1 MEEDS
6 GSKLIPLNEHTA
18 YIVEQYQ
25 NDLTYQCAGLIDQRT
40 QTLRQNIHSVLR
52 QYGGPKDMERRIEA
66 LEGENRKLND
76 TVVNTD
82 HDKYR
87 LRKMLSAVEGNR
99 AKLQMSLNEVGLLLA
114 QAYRFRN
121 AAEDEVQ
128 SQLRARGISERTIGL
143 LVGNA
148 EFMQQLAYYTAP
160 RRSERLLKSSKLPE
174 TEDLDEGDE

>member
-18 YIVEQYQ
+18 YLVDQYQ

-52 QYGGPKDMERRIEA
+52 QYGGPTDVERRIEA
-66 LEGENRKLND
+66 LEGENRQLND

-99 AKLQMSLNEVGLLLA
+99 AELQMSLNEVGLLLA

-128 SQLRARGISERTIGL
+128 SQLRVRGISEKTIGR

-160 RRSERLLKSSKLPE
+160 RRSERLLKSSKFPE
-174 TEDLDEGDE
+174 REELEEGDE